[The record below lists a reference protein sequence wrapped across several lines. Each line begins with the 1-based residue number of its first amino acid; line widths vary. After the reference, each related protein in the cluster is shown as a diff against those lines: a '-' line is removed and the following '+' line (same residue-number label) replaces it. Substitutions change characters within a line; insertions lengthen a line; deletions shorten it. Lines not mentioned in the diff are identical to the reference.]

1 MNGFITESVS
11 KIYDG
16 FGTAAY
22 LLMLT
27 FTTRLLYL
35 PIEEA
40 FGRAGDFHFYPVTAG
55 NWDIHV
61 GRALAA
67 GNDEN
72 RLAFNGLTAGVL
84 LWQVTRFSNRIGEIG
99 LFNQT
104 GWLIWL
110 TLLLIVVVLWKR
122 IFPIGL
128 RFFSMTFLL
137 LWAGLLYANTGNLL
151 QTWPAVLIVAYQSVK
166 AIALIGIL
174 ILTWW
179 IAFRTINPS
188 QRKACA
194 VLLAFCAMLA
204 GMWF

>member
-1 MNGFITESVS
+1 MNGFVTESVS

-40 FGRAGDFHFYPVTAG
+40 FGRAGVFIFILLLLATG
-55 NWDIHV
+55 IFML
-61 GRALAA
+61 GRAFAA
-67 GNDEN
+67 EKDEN

-110 TLLLIVVVLWKR
+110 TFLLVVLVLWKR
-122 IFPIGL
+122 IFPVGL

-151 QTWPAVLIVAYQSVK
+151 QTWPAVLIVAYRSVK
-166 AIALIGIL
+166 AFALIGIL
-174 ILTWW
+174 ILIWW

-188 QRKACA
+188 QRKTCA

>member
-1 MNGFITESVS
+1 MNGFVTESVS

-16 FGTAAY
+16 FGTTAY

-27 FTTRLLYL
+27 FTTRLIYL
-35 PIEEA
+35 PTEEA
-40 FGRAGDFHFYPVTAG
+40 FGRPGVFIYILLLLAIGVFML
-55 NWDIHV
+55 

-99 LFNQT
+99 LFTQT

-110 TLLLIVVVLWKR
+110 IFLLIVVVLWKR
-122 IFPIGL
+122 IFPTGL

-137 LWAGLLYANTGNLL
+137 LWVVLLYANTSEML
-151 QTWPAVLIVAYQSVK
+151 QSWLPVLIVAYLSVK

-174 ILTWW
+174 LLTWW

-188 QRKACA
+188 QRKTCA

>member
-16 FGTAAY
+16 FGTAAF

-27 FTTRLLYL
+27 FSTRLLYL
-35 PIEEA
+35 PIEKS
-40 FGRAGDFHFYPVTAG
+40 FGQAGVFIY
-55 NWDIHV
+55 ILLL
-61 GRALAA
+61 LAA
-67 GNDEN
+67 GIFMLGKALVTDKDEN

-84 LWQVTRFSNRIGEIG
+84 LWQVTRFSNLIGDIG
-99 LFNQT
+99 LFNQA

-110 TLLLIVVVLWKR
+110 TFLLIVVILWRR
-122 IFPIGL
+122 IFPVGL

-137 LWAGLLYANTGNLL
+137 LWAGLLYTNSGELIL
-151 QTWPAVLIVAYQSVK
+151 SWPAVLIVAYHSVK
-166 AIALIGIL
+166 AAALIGIL

-179 IAFRTINPS
+179 IAFRTFNPN

>member
-22 LLMLT
+22 LLMVT

-40 FGRAGDFHFYPVTAG
+40 FGRPGVFIFILLLLATGIFML
-55 NWDIHV
+55 
-61 GRALAA
+61 GRAFAA
-67 GNDEN
+67 EKDEN

-110 TLLLIVVVLWKR
+110 TFLLVVLVLWRR
-122 IFPIGL
+122 IFPVGL

-137 LWAGLLYANTGNLL
+137 LWAGLLYTTTGDLL
-151 QTWPAVLIVAYQSVK
+151 QTWPPVLIVAYHSVR
-166 AIALIGIL
+166 AIALVGIL

-188 QRKACA
+188 QRKTCA

-204 GMWF
+204 GTWF